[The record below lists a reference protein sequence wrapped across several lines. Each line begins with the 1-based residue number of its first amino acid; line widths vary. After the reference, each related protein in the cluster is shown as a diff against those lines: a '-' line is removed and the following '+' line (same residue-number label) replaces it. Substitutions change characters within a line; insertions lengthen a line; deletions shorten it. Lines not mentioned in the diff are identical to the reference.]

1 MLRAKPENVPVAAVH
16 EKNYKVME
24 KPDVRHHYHARPPPF
39 KGAGGARVCWGRD
52 LGAVEVNLGHGHGVY
67 EHQQYRGPE
76 GRLPMGQ
83 LDRKVPLSDGRR
95 ALVRKAWACV
105 AGSQEARAI
114 ARGRLLRCLK
124 TRQLHT
130 VISRQ
135 QTEEEA
141 KRELLEKMIGSSDP
155 ETGPEE
161 VTFAEF
167 ESYWERRSWQVT
179 DDGFFA
185 LLLHNHFSSNA

>member
-16 EKNYKVME
+16 AKIYKVME

-67 EHQQYRGPE
+67 EHQQYLGPE
-76 GRLPMGQ
+76 GRLPLGQ
-83 LDRKVPLSDGRR
+83 LERKVPLSDGRR
-95 ALVRKAWACV
+95 ALVRKAWAGI
-105 AGSQEARAI
+105 AGSQELRAV
-114 ARGRLLRCLK
+114 ARGRLLRSLQ
-124 TRQLHT
+124 TRKVHA

-161 VTFAEF
+161 VTYAEF

-179 DDGFFA
+179 DDGYFA
-185 LLLHNHFSSNA
+185 LLLHNHFPLQ